1 MGKKEKINQEL
12 KKRFTK
18 YENCSSD
25 SEKSTEEKSSNEKKY
40 EKYLKA
46 LKELKQSYGN
56 ELRTLPGSYYVYGP
70 PGEKG
75 RKGSRGRTGKDGLNG
90 EHGKKGEPGK
100 KGSKGDKGSRGESG
114 RKGSK
119 GHRGH
124 EGWKGEPGKDGM
136 GGINGFAYAYNISA
150 QTIVAGGFVDFDTEP
165 ISRNILLPSSGG
177 NLITISNA
185 GTYDISF
192 QVRGAPLNV
201 NPADIMVFELV
212 LNSVTSIPG
221 TQFASQQEVS
231 ALPSPNG
238 TEVVNGRA
246 IIELTAGSTIQLHNI
261 TNNNL
266 SSVAL
271 FPTIGPTNVINA
283 AITILQLA

>member
-1 MGKKEKINQEL
+1 MGKKEKINKEL
-12 KKRFTK
+12 KKRFIK
-18 YENCSSD
+18 YEECSSD
-25 SEKSTEEKSSNEKKY
+25 SDKSREEKSNNEKKY

-46 LKELKQSYGN
+46 LKELKQSYGS

-75 RKGSRGRTGKDGLNG
+75 RKGSRGKCGKDGLNG

-100 KGSKGDKGSRGESG
+100 KGSKGDKGPRGESG

-136 GGINGFAYAYNISA
+136 GGINGFAYTYNISA
-150 QTIVAGGFVDFDTEP
+150 LTILAGGFVNFDTDSV
-165 ISRNILLPSSGG
+165 SRNIVLPTSGG
-177 NLITISNA
+177 NLITILNA

-192 QVRGAPLNV
+192 LVRGTPINV
-201 NPADIMVFELV
+201 NPADIIAFELV
-212 LNSVTSIPG
+212 LNSITSIPG
-221 TQFASQQEVS
+221 TQFTSQQEVS

-238 TEVVNGRA
+238 TEIVNGRA

-266 SSVAL
+266 SSITL
-271 FPTIGPTNVINA
+271 SPSIGPVNVVNA

>member
-12 KKRFTK
+12 KKRFIN
-18 YENCSSD
+18 YEDSSSD
-25 SEKSTEEKSSNEKKY
+25 SEKSRKEKSSNEKKY

-46 LKELKQSYGN
+46 LKELKQSYGS

-75 RKGSRGRTGKDGLNG
+75 RKGSIGAKGKQGKDGYS
-90 EHGKKGEPGK
+90 K
-100 KGSKGDKGSRGESG
+100 KGSKGDKGSRGEAG

-119 GHRGH
+119 GRRGH

-136 GGINGFAYAYNISA
+136 GGINGFAYLYNISA
-150 QTIVAGGFVDFDTEP
+150 QTIASGGFVNFDTEP
-165 ISRNILLPSSGG
+165 VSKNIVLPISGG
-177 NLITISNA
+177 NLITIPDA

-192 QVRGAPLNV
+192 LVRGTPINV
-201 NPADIMVFELV
+201 NPADIIAFELV
-212 LNSVTSIPG
+212 LNSITSIPG
-221 TQFASQQEVS
+221 TQFTSQQEVF

-266 SSVAL
+266 SSITL
-271 FPTIGPTNVINA
+271 SPSIGPTNVVNA

>member
-12 KKRFTK
+12 KKSIIK
-18 YENCSSD
+18 YEDTSSD
-25 SEKSTEEKSSNEKKY
+25 SEKSKEEKSSNEKKY

-46 LKELKQSYGN
+46 LKELKQSYGS

-75 RKGSRGRTGKDGLNG
+75 SAGKSGKNG
-90 EHGKKGEPGK
+90 EHGKKGDIGK
-100 KGSKGDKGSRGESG
+100 KGSKGDRGPRGETGKKGSR
-114 RKGSK
+114 

-136 GGINGFAYAYNISA
+136 GGINGFAYLYNISE
-150 QTIVAGGFVDFDTEP
+150 QTIAAGDFVKFDTEP
-165 ISRNILLPSSGG
+165 VSKNIILPTSGG
-177 NLITISNA
+177 NLITIPDA

-192 QVRGAPLNV
+192 NVRGTPLNI
-201 NPADIMVFELV
+201 NPADIIAFELV

-221 TQFASQQEVS
+221 TQFASQKEVS

-246 IIELTAGSTIQLHNI
+246 IVVLAAGSTIQLHNI

-266 SSVAL
+266 SSITLA
-271 FPTIGPTNVINA
+271 PTVGPTNIVNA
-283 AITILQLA
+283 TITILQLA

>member
-12 KKRFTK
+12 KKSIIK
-18 YENCSSD
+18 YEDSGSD
-25 SEKSTEEKSSNEKKY
+25 SEKSREEKPSNEKKY

-46 LKELKQSYGN
+46 LKELKQSYGS

-75 RKGSRGRTGKDGLNG
+75 RKGSKGKAGKDGA
-90 EHGKKGEPGK
+90 HGKKGDVGK
-100 KGSKGDKGSRGESG
+100 KGSKGDKGPRGETG
-114 RKGSK
+114 RKGSR

-124 EGWKGEPGKDGM
+124 EGWKGESGKDGM
-136 GGINGFAYAYNISA
+136 GGINGFAYLYNISA
-150 QTIVAGGFVDFDTEP
+150 QTIASGGFVNFDTEP
-165 ISRNILLPSSGG
+165 VSKNIVLPISGG
-177 NLITISNA
+177 NLITIPDA

-192 QVRGAPLNV
+192 NVRGEPLNV
-201 NPADIMVFELV
+201 NPADIMAFELV

-221 TQFASQQEVS
+221 TQFASQKEVS
-231 ALPSPNG
+231 VLPSPNG

-246 IIELTAGSTIQLHNI
+246 IVVLAAGSTIQLHNI

-266 SSVAL
+266 SSISL
-271 FPTIGPTNVINA
+271 YPTVGPTNVVNA